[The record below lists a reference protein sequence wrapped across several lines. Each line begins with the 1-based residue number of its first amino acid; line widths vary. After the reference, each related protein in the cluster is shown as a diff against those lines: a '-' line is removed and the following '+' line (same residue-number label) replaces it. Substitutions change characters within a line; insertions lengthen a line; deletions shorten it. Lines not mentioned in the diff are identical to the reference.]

1 MISLKDIASQYGF
14 SKSTARRKVM
24 KCFPDLEIEQG
35 KPILLSAEQASIF
48 ADWLNKSEPVQT
60 DSVNESALTSDTHNN
75 GFSPLVDIDAEVQ
88 RRVNEQVQAMQLKHL
103 EQVNES
109 LVAQVKLLESEIER
123 LHAALEREQNSH
135 LGFWNRLGQKLLGAP
150 KDAD

>member
-1 MISLKDIASQYGF
+1 M
-14 SKSTARRKVM
+14 
-24 KCFPDLEIEQG
+24 
-35 KPILLSAEQASIF
+35 
-48 ADWLNKSEPVQT
+48 
-60 DSVNESALTSDTHNN
+60 NESALTSDTHNN
-75 GFSPLVDIDAEVQ
+75 GFSPLVDIDAEIQ

-109 LVAQVKLLESEIER
+109 LVAQVKQLESEIER

-150 KDAD
+150 KDTE